1 MNTQPMDQFL
11 NRERLSDLAQFA
23 VPESHDLWPRIER
36 AARSSS
42 AAIGATGPSTLSL
55 GLSRAWTAVGLLL
68 IVATFAILGLG
79 LVVLVVSNGHDQV
92 PAAQPD
98 STVTPTPTETA
109 TPTVVVTPQPTQ
121 SPVVA
126 ATPSGEDLA
135 GSHAQPEEF
144 TPRPEPTL
152 EPTTTPTANPT
163 STPEPTVTPTLTSTP
178 TPTTTPMSSPS
189 PTPTPLPTATPTAT
203 HTPSAIPTPTPTTT
217 PTSSPSPTP
226 TPLPTATPTPTFT
239 VTPTFTPTPE
249 PNYANMSASE
259 YPPEI
264 YYWIRANGS
273 IFKVN
278 DIRDP
283 APTSGEMEEG
293 MRLVAFDITQMASED
308 DQQHS
313 LNYFTVRVVGG
324 NVFSANALTSLRPLF
339 REGRL
344 DNGQSIRGWVAFTLP
359 EFALIDRIRFV
370 KNVDSVG
377 VQIASFNPF
386 VGLNV
391 DGRNLQVRMS
401 RFERV
406 TDPVSF
412 TITSSR
418 PECAGDDFGKVLA
431 VRPPYRELMT
441 YETAIPATCTRG
453 NVTFEVT
460 AYINGHERV
469 SATTLYALP

>member
-23 VPESHDLWPRIER
+23 VPESHDLGPRIER

-55 GLSRAWTAVGLLL
+55 GFSRAWTAVGLLL

-178 TPTTTPMSSPS
+178 TPTTTPM
-189 PTPTPLPTATPTAT
+189 
-203 HTPSAIPTPTPTTT
+203 
-217 PTSSPSPTP
+217 SSPSPTP

-359 EFALIDRIRFV
+359 EFALIDRF
-370 KNVDSVG
+370 
-377 VQIASFNPF
+377 A
-386 VGLNV
+386 L
-391 DGRNLQVRMS
+391 S
-401 RFERV
+401 R
-406 TDPVSF
+406 
-412 TITSSR
+412 TST
-418 PECAGDDFGKVLA
+418 P
-431 VRPPYRELMT
+431 
-441 YETAIPATCTRG
+441 
-453 NVTFEVT
+453 
-460 AYINGHERV
+460 
-469 SATTLYALP
+469 